1 MLLSQLPM
9 NMATTK
15 ATTNASTF
23 AIQATNAR
31 ALSYMERGMN
41 QEAVLELE
49 QAMRYLGTSLYQ
61 QQYYDT
67 MPSSYYDC
75 AQLGQ
80 VIRNNFNTSIGT
92 SIATSE
98 GTCGNPSASQT
109 TSAVASSPVSNI
121 GGARRSRDSNWI
133 HEHAASL
140 PQLRHGPA
148 IYDCAFH
155 LPFSDEMITSVE
167 YRTQAIAVLFYNNAI
182 AFHRYGIQSGKSE
195 ALGHASISY
204 NAVLTMIGPHTLQLY
219 PEIVVIILG
228 LMCNLAHIHLTLRQV
243 PEFLSSRAIL
253 GELMR
258 DTPHDQMS
266 KQDFAFFNFNLFCLD
281 REDVRYAPAA

>member
-1 MLLSQLPM
+1 
-9 NMATTK
+9 MATTK

-23 AIQATNAR
+23 AIQAMNAR
-31 ALSYMERGMN
+31 AVSYMEQGMN
-41 QEAVLELE
+41 QEAVRELE
-49 QAMRYLGTSLYQ
+49 QAMRYLGTSLSQQHYQ
-61 QQYYDT
+61 DA

-80 VIRNNFNTSIGT
+80 VIRNNLNVSV
-92 SIATSE
+92 
-98 GTCGNPSASQT
+98 GTCSAPKT
-109 TSAVASSPVSNI
+109 TPAGASSAISNI
-121 GGARRSRDSNWI
+121 GGASRSRDSNWI

-155 LPFSDEMITSVE
+155 LPFSDEVITSVE

-182 AFHRYGIQSGKSE
+182 AFHRYGILSGKSE
-195 ALGHASISY
+195 ALGHATVSY

-219 PEIVVIILG
+219 PEIVVIIMG
-228 LMCNLAHIHLTLRQV
+228 LMCNLAHIHLALRQV
-243 PEFLSSRAIL
+243 PEFLSARAIL
-253 GELMR
+253 DELMR
-258 DTPHDQMS
+258 NTPHDQMS
-266 KQDFAFFNFNLFCLD
+266 KQVFAFFNFNLFCLN